1 MILSNRLPYLICA
14 PSCKSCIHEH
24 RVLIREYLH
33 LVGDSWQEVLRNC
46 WVIVTIVCDLIAP
59 VNMALLNI
67 KNCKV
72 HLLGY
77 EERKIVLRVDSQR
90 SQRIVEIHFC
100 GHDSYARLTGMQ
112 NIDRG

>member
-1 MILSNRLPYLICA
+1 
-14 PSCKSCIHEH
+14 
-24 RVLIREYLH
+24 
-33 LVGDSWQEVLRNC
+33 
-46 WVIVTIVCDLIAP
+46 
-59 VNMALLNI
+59 MALLNI